1 MTAVG
6 SRWQYIVLFARLYY
20 GIHFLVSGLNYAVMG
35 VVPDFSKAGA
45 VGDYMAALSDV
56 GMYQGVK
63 YLEIVLGAML
73 VLNIFVPL
81 ALIFMAA
88 ISAII
93 IYLNLLISPHPRQ
106 LFTGTQELILI
117 GFLLL
122 AYGGHYARLCRTKAE
137 PWWFWDGLKR
147 NSAAGADR

>member
-1 MTAVG
+1 MTAGG
-6 SRWQYIVLFARLYY
+6 SRWHYIVLFARLYY

-45 VGDYMAALSDV
+45 VGDYMAALSEV

-73 VLNIFVPL
+73 VLNRFVPL

-88 ISAII
+88 ISAVI

-106 LFTGTQELILI
+106 LFTGIQELILI

-122 AYGGHYARLCRTKAE
+122 AYGGHYAGFCKRRSAPL
-137 PWWFWDGLKR
+137 WFWDGLR
-147 NSAAGADR
+147 SNDAGAHRP